1 MIVHLLAVM
10 SPGPDF
16 TVVLKQSFS
25 NGRLSA
31 IFTSLGIAVGIL
43 LHVLFC
49 IFGIAYIITTTPL
62 LFKIFKFIGVMYL
75 FYIGFKSFFNSSYN
89 NTIYDNMIVNREAY
103 YKSFLLGFITNVFNP
118 KATMFFLSLFT
129 LIIDASTPIIIK
141 ISYGAWMSIITGA
154 WFCLVSIL
162 FTSSFSKIFIRK
174 YSTLID
180 KIMGIILMFI
190 SIRILLN

>member
-49 IFGIAYIITTTPL
+49 IIGIAYVITTTPF
-62 LFKIFKFIGVMYL
+62 LFQIFKYIGVFYL
-75 FYIGFKSFFNSSYN
+75 FYIGFKSFFNLSYN
-89 NTIYDNMIVNREAY
+89 DSIYDNATIKRKTY
-103 YKSFLLGFITNVFNP
+103 YKSFLLGLITNVFNP
-118 KATMFFLSLFT
+118 KATIFFLSLFT
-129 LIIDASTPIIIK
+129 LIIDISTPIILK
-141 ISYGAWMSIITGA
+141 ISYGVWMSIITGV
-154 WFCLVSIL
+154 WFCLVSIF

-174 YSTLID
+174 YSALID
-180 KIMGIILMFI
+180 KIMGIILMII